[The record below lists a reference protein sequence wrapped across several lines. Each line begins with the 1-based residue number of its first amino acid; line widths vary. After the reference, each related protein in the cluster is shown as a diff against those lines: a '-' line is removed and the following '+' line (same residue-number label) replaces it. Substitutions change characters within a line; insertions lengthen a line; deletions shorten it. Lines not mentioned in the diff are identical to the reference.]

1 MVGVLVERMWKRELA
16 KASEALA
23 GGSKGLAKA
32 GNLGSTLKTT
42 WQCSLFP
49 N

>member
-1 MVGVLVERMWKRELA
+1 MVGVLVEGMWKRELA

-32 GNLGSTLKTT
+32 GNLGSALRTT
-42 WQCSLFP
+42 
-49 N
+49 